1 MSEHSRTYFP
11 KLDGLRAIAI
21 LLVLVHHFG
30 GFLAG
35 FFDAGYYGVD
45 LFFVIS
51 GYLITCILLASTET
65 FGPAYKT
72 FLGRRTLRIF
82 PVYYLALAAMYVLSI
97 GSTRSN
103 IGYLTTYTWNYAS
116 QHTDSSEIFYLWSL
130 SVEEQFY
137 LFWPFL
143 VLLLRNRLGPLLVLT
158 LIVVAIGYGQ
168 LMANIFPALSPYNY
182 TGLINRMGSLGTGAL
197 GAVLI
202 RMGRLPK
209 NLFQHRMI
217 EFIILCLLVW
227 SQITEQKIRFP
238 LMGICSLFLVLKCVH
253 GDFKM
258 LGFTWALEHKAMQYI
273 GRISYGIY
281 VYHVPIGVILGA
293 WIVEPIWMQIPFE
306 NLGILSKLRWH
317 SWLLKLPFYSGA
329 AVLLASISFRWF
341 EKPILAKKDAWFAP
355 RTKADAV

>member
-1 MSEHSRTYFP
+1 
-11 KLDGLRAIAI
+11 
-21 LLVLVHHFG
+21 
-30 GFLAG
+30 
-35 FFDAGYYGVD
+35 
-45 LFFVIS
+45 
-51 GYLITCILLASTET
+51 
-65 FGPAYKT
+65 
-72 FLGRRTLRIF
+72 
-82 PVYYLALAAMYVLSI
+82 
-97 GSTRSN
+97 
-103 IGYLTTYTWNYAS
+103 
-116 QHTDSSEIFYLWSL
+116 L

-341 EKPILAKKDAWFAP
+341 EKPILAKKDVWFAP

>member
-116 QHTDSSEIFYLWSL
+116 QHTDSSEIF
-130 SVEEQFY
+130 
-137 LFWPFL
+137 
-143 VLLLRNRLGPLLVLT
+143 
-158 LIVVAIGYGQ
+158 
-168 LMANIFPALSPYNY
+168 
-182 TGLINRMGSLGTGAL
+182 
-197 GAVLI
+197 
-202 RMGRLPK
+202 
-209 NLFQHRMI
+209 
-217 EFIILCLLVW
+217 
-227 SQITEQKIRFP
+227 
-238 LMGICSLFLVLKCVH
+238 
-253 GDFKM
+253 
-258 LGFTWALEHKAMQYI
+258 
-273 GRISYGIY
+273 
-281 VYHVPIGVILGA
+281 
-293 WIVEPIWMQIPFE
+293 
-306 NLGILSKLRWH
+306 
-317 SWLLKLPFYSGA
+317 
-329 AVLLASISFRWF
+329 
-341 EKPILAKKDAWFAP
+341 
-355 RTKADAV
+355 